1 MPAKKYKV
9 TLTAEERQQLTK
21 LISTGKAA
29 ARKLAHARILLACEE
44 SDACRG
50 ASDTKVAQAIRVSR
64 PTVERVRKAFVE
76 EGLEQALNAKRPRQT
91 RPPAFDGESEAK
103 LIALACSPPPEGRSR
118 WTMRLLADRLVEL
131 EVFESISHEAVR
143 QTLKKTSSSLG

>member
-76 EGLEQALNAKRPRQT
+76 EGLEQALMPNDRARHARRRSMAKAKR
-91 RPPAFDGESEAK
+91 S
-103 LIALACSPPPEGRSR
+103 
-118 WTMRLLADRLVEL
+118 
-131 EVFESISHEAVR
+131 
-143 QTLKKTSSSLG
+143 